1 MSHIQEI
8 ELPDGTVITARVG
21 TPESYGGDDQDVGF
35 LDVARSKVEDLG
47 ELITGV
53 GSSVL
58 RAARAAGPD
67 EAAVTFG
74 VEITAKEGLAMAVL
88 ARGEAKAS
96 LEVTLT
102 WQFDKQRA
110 RDAAES
116 PAVSHQPGGARPPA
130 VSHLPAGA
138 EPLTGIHRRGGAQP
152 PTRSSFEG
160 DDPATHD

>member
-110 RDAAES
+110 RDAA
-116 PAVSHQPGGARPPA
+116 AADR
-130 VSHLPAGA
+130 HLPGGA
-138 EPLTGIHRRGGAQP
+138 EPLTGIHARGGARP
-152 PTRSSFEG
+152 PTSNFEPR